1 MKVIVKKSETITD
14 KARLFLCAK
23 GSCGVNKH
31 NQYYKTGDKN
41 VLHINFYS

>member
-23 GSCGVNKH
+23 GSCGANNHGPHCKSSVGNG
-31 NQYYKTGDKN
+31 N
-41 VLHINFYS
+41 